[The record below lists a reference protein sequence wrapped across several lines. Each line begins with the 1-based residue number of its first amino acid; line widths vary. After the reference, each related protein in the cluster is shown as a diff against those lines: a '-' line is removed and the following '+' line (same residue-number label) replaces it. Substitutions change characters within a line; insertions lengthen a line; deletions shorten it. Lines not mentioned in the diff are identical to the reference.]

1 MLQGARRRI
10 DLPTSAS
17 LLVRLREQ
25 DSQGWESFVT
35 LYAPLLACWCTRQG
49 LSEHDAADVA
59 QEVFGKVAAS
69 IALFRKDTPDDS
81 FRGWIC
87 RITHHAI
94 VDFRRRRDQTP
105 VGAGGTEAHL
115 RLERTADRPLLE
127 SNEQEQSAETCYLYQ
142 QAMKVAQSEFS
153 ERMWQ
158 MFWRVA
164 VDGNSAAAVAIEF
177 GATPGTVRQAKWRV
191 LRRLKQIV
199 GDVAD

>member
-94 VDFRRRRDQTP
+94 VDFRRRRDRAP
-105 VGAGGTEAHL
+105 VGAGGTEAH
-115 RLERTADRPLLE
+115 
-127 SNEQEQSAETCYLYQ
+127 
-142 QAMKVAQSEFS
+142 
-153 ERMWQ
+153 
-158 MFWRVA
+158 
-164 VDGNSAAAVAIEF
+164 
-177 GATPGTVRQAKWRV
+177 
-191 LRRLKQIV
+191 
-199 GDVAD
+199 